1 MGDDMTSANDPAR
14 DEPIR
19 ILLCD
24 SQPMTR
30 IGLKTIL
37 AEYPDI
43 LVVGEAASAEQ
54 AVQAARRLKPDIVL
68 ADSDLTGLDA
78 VTLTERIT
86 SVTPTG
92 NNVEQTA
99 VVLMISDID
108 PDVFEALRVGASGIL
123 LKTCDVDELIW
134 AIKAIR
140 DGNRF
145 LAPQIIGDVLDH
157 VFGFTL
163 TRAGGVALESLT
175 LREREVLELLAKGM
189 SNLEIGEQLHIGEP
203 TVKYHVSQTL
213 RKLDLR
219 DRVQA
224 VAFAYQN
231 GLVDRELPG

>member
-1 MGDDMTSANDPAR
+1 MTFANSGLPSDG
-14 DEPIR
+14 PIR

-37 AEYPDI
+37 SERPDI
-43 LVVGEAASAEQ
+43 LVVGEAANGEQ
-54 AVQAARRLKPDIVL
+54 AVRAARRLKPNIVL
-68 ADSDLTGLDA
+68 ADADLTGLDA

-86 SVTPTG
+86 SVGLQGDT
-92 NNVEQTA
+92 VRRAA
-99 VVLMISDID
+99 VVLMTSGINSD
-108 PDVFEALRVGASGIL
+108 VLEALRVGVSGIL

-134 AIKAIR
+134 AVKAIR

-145 LAPQIIGDVLDH
+145 LAPQIIGDILDKI
-157 VFGFTL
+157 FGFTL
-163 TRAGGVALESLT
+163 TRAGNLALESLT
-175 LREREVLELLAKGM
+175 LREREVLELVAKGM
-189 SNLEIGEQLHIGEP
+189 SNQEIGERLHIGEP

-224 VAFAYQN
+224 VAFAYRN
-231 GLVDRELPG
+231 GLVDRELSG

>member
-1 MGDDMTSANDPAR
+1 MTSANNGSPIDG
-14 DEPIR
+14 PIR

-37 AEYPDI
+37 SECPDI
-43 LVVGEAASAEQ
+43 LVVGETANGEQ
-54 AVQAARRLKPDIVL
+54 AVRAARRLQPNIVL
-68 ADSDLTGLDA
+68 ADADLTGLDA

-86 SVTPTG
+86 SVDLQGDT
-92 NNVEQTA
+92 VRRAA
-99 VVLMISDID
+99 VVLMISNID
-108 PDVFEALRVGASGIL
+108 GNVFEALRVGASGVL

-134 AIKAIR
+134 AVKVVR
-140 DGNRF
+140 EGNRF
-145 LAPQIIGDVLDH
+145 LAPQIIGDILDH
-157 VFGFTL
+157 IFGFTL
-163 TRAGGVALESLT
+163 TRAGNLALESLT
-175 LREREVLELLAKGM
+175 LREREVLDLVSKGM
-189 SNLEIGEQLHIGEP
+189 SNQEIGKRLHIGEP

-224 VAFAYQN
+224 VAFAYRN